1 MQVFIVMQEQQ
12 CNGDFHWEIDRTF
25 YSTESAKAYIAQ
37 RKADAGYYDHLQF
50 EIEVED
56 VYA

>member
-12 CNGDFHWEIDRTF
+12 YNGDFHWEIDRTF
-25 YSTESAKAYIAQ
+25 CSMDAAKAYIAQ
-37 RKADAGYYDHLQF
+37 RKADAGYYDHLAF
-50 EIEVED
+50 EIVTEE

>member
-12 CNGDFHWEIDRTF
+12 YNGVIHWEIDRTF
-25 YSTESAKAYIAQ
+25 VSIEAAKAYIAQ
-37 RKADAGYYDHLQF
+37 RKADAGYYDQLEF

-56 VYA
+56 VCS